1 MTTTTIY
8 NSSQTRAFEFAPITF
23 RVHNAKG
30 FSDYADG
37 IEPDCMVNDQD
48 AESSDDIDYVFPYD
62 PNDWR
67 WWFRDYAVSWA
78 ASWIVDGENPE
89 WVNLWYEEN
98 GLGDPPVLDISSASA
113 SASGTV
119 RSPGAIFT
127 AAAFGE
133 KAVTRS
139 GAQPGEAVDGRKIRN
154 LGSTAVSPVPGRH
167 GAIVHTD
174 RTLALTD
181 SLDLSGTRE
190 VADTLLH

>member
-37 IEPDCMVNDQD
+37 IELDCMVNDQD

-133 KAVTRS
+133 KAATRS

-174 RTLALTD
+174 RTLVLTD